1 MRKTIASLTL
11 WNHLRWGLL
20 ALLVISALGLYS
32 CATSPTGMRQLKLFP
47 DSQMAAMGVAA
58 YSEMKKQTPVTKN
71 AKATRYVNCV
81 AKAITDVLPGND
93 SWEVNVFEDDQ
104 VNAFALPGGKIGVYT
119 GLLKVA
125 KNQDQLATVMGHE
138 VAHVLADHGN
148 ARVSASTAAQ
158 VGTTALAVYIGTR
171 SIEDSRKQ
179 QLLGLLGVGAQIG
192 VLLPYGRAQES
203 EADVIGLELM
213 AKAGFNPRES
223 VPLWRNMRA
232 AGGGGQPEFLSTHPS
247 SDTRIRQLSSR
258 MEKAIAWQ
266 KQANAK
272 GRRPKC
278 G

>member
-1 MRKTIASLTL
+1 MRKTIPSMI
-11 WNHLRWGLL
+11 RDKRSLL
-20 ALLVISALGLYS
+20 ALLIVLTISILGMYS
-32 CATSPTGMRQLKLFP
+32 CATSPTGIRQLKLFP

-58 YSEMKKQTPVTKN
+58 YAEMKKQTPVTKN
-71 AKATRYVNCV
+71 AKTTRYVNCI
-81 AKAITDVLPGND
+81 ARAITDILPGD
-93 SWEVNVFEDDQ
+93 ETWEVNVFEDDQ
-104 VNAFALPGGKIGVYT
+104 VNAFALPGRKIGVYT

-148 ARVSASTAAQ
+148 ARVSASTATQ

-171 SIEDSRKQ
+171 SIEDTRKK

-247 SDTRIRQLSSR
+247 SDTRIRQLSAE

-278 G
+278 S